1 MNIDHMYI
9 SIYIYIYIYSA
20 AYIYIYILHCK
31 HDYKPKASKLV
42 VMSETAER
50 AILVDQKRPQ
60 YINLKLAPRNSSHPI
75 IK

>member
-1 MNIDHMYI
+1 MYI
-9 SIYIYIYIYSA
+9 YMYIYTYIFLF
-20 AYIYIYILHCK
+20 LHCK
-31 HDYKPKASKLV
+31 HGYKPKASKLV

-75 IK
+75 MK